1 MREAGKLFFEDCGN
15 SCRLSG
21 NEKTNSQYV
30 TSNRSRSS
38 DLFQVNNNVNLSTF
52 SVKYVRDKLCDTV
65 LSMSAAGLQHEQP
78 N

>member
-38 DLFQVNNNVNLSTF
+38 DLFQVSNNVNLSTF
-52 SVKYVRDKLCDTV
+52 SVKYVRDKLLRYSLINVSGRFTTR
-65 LSMSAAGLQHEQP
+65 AT
-78 N
+78 